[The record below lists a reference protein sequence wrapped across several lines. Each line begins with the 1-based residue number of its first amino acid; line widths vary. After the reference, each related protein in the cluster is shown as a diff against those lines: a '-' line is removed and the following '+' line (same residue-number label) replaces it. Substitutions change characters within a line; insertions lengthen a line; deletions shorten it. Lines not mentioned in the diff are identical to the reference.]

1 MTTYPYPYKFHS
13 VLGGNHEFSWCTS
26 NVPQMLLAYLGIV
39 TEQAPRGLFLKACL
53 VEGRSPRA
61 LIHIHTNFTQ

>member
-26 NVPQMLLAYLGIV
+26 NVPQMLLVYLGIV
-39 TEQAPRGLFLKACL
+39 TEQASEELFSKACTA
-53 VEGRSPRA
+53 GRRSP
-61 LIHIHTNFTQ
+61 

>member
-26 NVPQMLLAYLGIV
+26 NVPQMLLVYLGIV
-39 TEQAPRGLFLKACL
+39 TEQASEKLFSKACTA
-53 VEGRSPRA
+53 GRRSP
-61 LIHIHTNFTQ
+61 